1 MKKLTINGDVFTFKK
16 FDIVKNWKTDIFDLY
31 KKPSK
36 DKKEA
41 FEERKGKLSKIYG
54 LIGGIQNFSIYGEI
68 IDEEGNRHDVKITKG
83 NNFIID

>member
-1 MKKLTINGDVFTFKK
+1 MKKTTINGDVFTFKK
-16 FDIVKNWKTDIFDLY
+16 FDIVKNWKKELSDLY

-68 IDEEGNRHDVKITKG
+68 VDEEGKRHDVKITKW
-83 NNFIID
+83 NNFILN